1 MTATTSTPSVAFID
15 PTPSAYDKTGCGTMD
30 NPKHI
35 SLYSKND
42 EIYVVQSHFD
52 EYSSLLDSI
61 KNLARELYH
70 KKNLAT
76 EQKECYNED
85 DNTAVLDSNE
95 ERTVTE

>member
-1 MTATTSTPSVAFID
+1 MTVTTSTPSVALID
-15 PTPSAYDKTGCGTMD
+15 PALVAYARTGCGSMD
-30 NPKHI
+30 KPKHI

-52 EYSSLLDSI
+52 ESSSLLDRI
-61 KNLARELYH
+61 KILTRELYH

-76 EQKECYNED
+76 EQEECYNED

-95 ERTVTE
+95 ERTATE

>member
-1 MTATTSTPSVAFID
+1 
-15 PTPSAYDKTGCGTMD
+15 MD

-35 SLYSKND
+35 SIYTKND
-42 EIYVVQSHFD
+42 EIYIVQNHFD
-52 EYSSLLDSI
+52 ESCSLLDRI
-61 KNLARELYH
+61 KCLARERYC